1 MCVLTVLIPVGVR
14 GTRGGPVDRGG
25 VGILPVLTFLSA
37 VSGVLRASSW
47 LK

>member
-1 MCVLTVLIPVGVR
+1 MCILTVLIPVGVR

-25 VGILPVLTFLSA
+25 VGIFPVLTFFSA